1 MGLGADLNADVS
13 GIVYSVNEGITENLE
28 LWYFALERTTGV
40 LLLKLATLSLS
51 FIAVGRKVTC

>member
-1 MGLGADLNADVS
+1 MIADVS